1 MTAASPDGLR
11 QLPASSLATREE
23 KSKTH
28 DEPPRREEKSKPHNE
43 QPPGQLPGEL
53 LMWVLIL
60 SEIAV
65 FGAGLLA
72 FLAVRLTDPT
82 GFAEAQS
89 HLHRTGA
96 AANTLVLV
104 TSGWLA
110 AIATRAAEAGQRRRL
125 RLLLAPAILLGAV
138 FLILKASE
146 YADLF
151 AQGIGTET
159 HAFYTFSFLLT
170 GFHAAHVLAGMVL
183 LALVGWLG
191 TPKAVETG
199 AAFWHMVDLVWV
211 LLFPVVYLL

>member
-1 MTAASPDGLR
+1 MTEPRLSLPQISSGGVPKVSPPVLETGGMGGE
-11 QLPASSLATREE
+11 A
-23 KSKTH
+23 
-28 DEPPRREEKSKPHNE
+28 PPGAGPGNT
-43 QPPGQLPGEL
+43 GQLPGEL

-60 SEIAV
+60 SELAV

-72 FLAVRLTDPT
+72 FLATRLTDPT

-110 AIATRAAEAGQRRRL
+110 ALATQAAETGQTHRL
-125 RLLLAPAILLGAV
+125 RLLLAPAVLLGAV
-138 FLILKASE
+138 FLGLKASE

-183 LALVGWLG
+183 LTLVGWLA

>member
-1 MTAASPDGLR
+1 MTEKPDAAALR
-11 QLPASSLATREE
+11 SLRASSLTARDEE
-23 KSKTH
+23 TKSN
-28 DEPPRREEKSKPHNE
+28 EEHR
-43 QPPGQLPGEL
+43 PGHLPGEL
-53 LMWVLIL
+53 MMWVLIL
-60 SEIAV
+60 SELAV

-72 FLAVRLTDPT
+72 FLAVRLTDPQ
-82 GFAEAQS
+82 GFAEAQT

-110 AIATRAAEAGQRRRL
+110 ALATRAAEAGQTRRL
-125 RLLLAPAILLGAV
+125 RLLLAPAILLGGV
-138 FLILKASE
+138 FLVLKASE

-183 LALVGWLG
+183 LALVGWLA

>member
-1 MTAASPDGLR
+1 MNDFSAKSPGLDLSQKDR
-11 QLPASSLATREE
+11 VS
-23 KSKTH
+23 
-28 DEPPRREEKSKPHNE
+28 
-43 QPPGQLPGEL
+43 GGLPGEL

-60 SEIAV
+60 SELAV

-72 FLAVRLTDPT
+72 FLAVRLTDPV
-82 GFAEAQS
+82 GFDEAQS

-110 AIATRAAEAGQRRRL
+110 ALATRAAVAGQTRRL
-125 RLLLAPAILLGAV
+125 RGLLALAIALGAV
-138 FLILKASE
+138 FLALKASE

-170 GFHAAHVLAGMVL
+170 GFHAAHALAGMGL
-183 LALVGWLG
+183 LALVGWLA
-191 TPKAVETG
+191 TPRAVESG

-211 LLFPVVYLL
+211 LLFPVVYLI

>member
-1 MTAASPDGLR
+1 
-11 QLPASSLATREE
+11 
-23 KSKTH
+23 
-28 DEPPRREEKSKPHNE
+28 
-43 QPPGQLPGEL
+43 
-53 LMWVLIL
+53 MWVLIM
-60 SEIAV
+60 SELAV
-65 FGAGLLA
+65 FGAGLVA
-72 FLAVRLTDPT
+72 FLAVRLTDPV
-82 GFAEAQS
+82 GFAEAQT

-110 AIATRAAEAGQRRRL
+110 ALATRAAEAGRFGRMRA
-125 RLLLAPAILLGAV
+125 LLVPAVLLGGV
-138 FLILKASE
+138 FLAIKYSE

-183 LALVGWLG
+183 LTVVGWIAA
-191 TPKAVETG
+191 PRAVETG

>member
-1 MTAASPDGLR
+1 MHPPPGAPPSGAAPE
-11 QLPASSLATREE
+11 T
-23 KSKTH
+23 T
-28 DEPPRREEKSKPHNE
+28 
-43 QPPGQLPGEL
+43 GQLPGEL

-72 FLAVRLTDPT
+72 FLAVRLTDPA

-96 AANTLVLV
+96 AANTLVLI

-110 AIATRAAEAGQRRRL
+110 ALATQAAEAGQTRRL
-125 RLLLAPAILLGAV
+125 RLLIAAAIALGGV
-138 FLILKASE
+138 FLMLKGSE
-146 YADLF
+146 YADLW

-159 HAFYTFSFLLT
+159 HAFYTFSYLLT

-183 LALVGWLG
+183 LALVGWLA
-191 TPKAVETG
+191 TPGAVETG

>member
-1 MTAASPDGLR
+1 MTPEPDALR
-11 QLPASSLATREE
+11 SLRSSSLTSRDEETKSNEEPPREE

-28 DEPPRREEKSKPHNE
+28 DEPP
-43 QPPGQLPGEL
+43 PGHLPGEL

-72 FLAVRLTDPT
+72 FLAVRLTDPQ

-110 AIATRAAEAGQRRRL
+110 ALATQAAGAGERRRL
-125 RLLLAPAILLGAV
+125 RLVLTAAIALGAV
-138 FLILKASE
+138 FLILKGTE

-170 GFHAAHVLAGMVL
+170 GFHAAHVLAGML
-183 LALVGWLG
+183 LLTLVGWLG

>member
-1 MTAASPDGLR
+1 MTEKPDAAALR
-11 QLPASSLATREE
+11 SLRASSLTIRDEE
-23 KSKTH
+23 TKSN
-28 DEPPRREEKSKPHNE
+28 EEHR
-43 QPPGQLPGEL
+43 PGQLPGEL
-53 LMWVLIL
+53 MMWVLIL
-60 SEIAV
+60 SELAV

-72 FLAVRLTDPT
+72 FLAVRLTDPA
-82 GFAEAQS
+82 GFAEAQT

-110 AIATRAAEAGQRRRL
+110 ALATRAAETGDIRRL

-138 FLILKASE
+138 FLVLKGSE

-170 GFHAAHVLAGMVL
+170 GFHAAHVLAGMIL
-183 LALVGWLG
+183 LTLVGWLG

>member
-1 MTAASPDGLR
+1 MTASPDALR
-11 QLPASSLATREE
+11 SLRSSSLSTRDEETKSNEESPREE
-23 KSKTH
+23 KPKAH
-28 DEPPRREEKSKPHNE
+28 DE
-43 QPPGQLPGEL
+43 QPSGGLPGEL

-72 FLAVRLTDPT
+72 FLAVRLTDPA
-82 GFAEAQS
+82 GFTEAQS

-110 AIATRAAEAGQRRRL
+110 ALAVQAAEAGQLRRL
-125 RLLLAPAILLGAV
+125 RLLLFPAILLGAV
-138 FLILKASE
+138 FLVLKGTE

-170 GFHAAHVLAGMVL
+170 GFHAAHVLAGMIL

-199 AAFWHMVDLVWV
+199 AAFWHMVDLIWV